1 MHSFWENDLHKTDGA
16 KLVVFNLK
24 GLGTVSYESELDGTT
39 EHFSDLAKLSKEL
52 KSVIIA
58 GCDTDTYGAFRK
70 SAVIADCG
78 KLLGVSDG
86 VYITEGSE
94 YTGGVNF
101 IVYKTSIGKIGVI
114 IDSDIYSFDA
124 VKAMSLSDADLIV
137 CVYGA
142 VENFSVETVVK
153 AEAFLCGIPIAVC
166 GVNYS
171 LLANSNGETV
181 YASSMDINALDA
193 ELKRAF
199 KEVYFKRNGAY

>member
-1 MHSFWENDLHKTDGA
+1 MHSFWENDLQKIDDA

-24 GLGTVSYESELDGTT
+24 GLGTVSYESELDGGT

-70 SAVIADCG
+70 SAVVADCG

-86 VYITEGSE
+86 VYVTEGSE

-101 IVYKTSIGKIGVI
+101 IVYKTSVGKIGVI

-137 CVYGA
+137 CVFDSL
-142 VENFSVETVVK
+142 ENFSVETVVK
-153 AEAFLCGIPIAVC
+153 AESFLCGIPIAVC

-171 LLANSNGETV
+171 LLANSNGEV
-181 YASSMDINALDA
+181 EFSSNMDVGVVDA
-193 ELKRAF
+193 NLKRTF